1 MKILYVCKRLRMTK
15 QYQQD
20 TLFGSVQAQASKHKM
35 SMQLLSWFLSFHGV
49 FLLVFNT
56 PNSLPLGAPD
66 SSCVGSGALFW
77 SFTSHWFCDYE
88 RILMD
93 THETMKNNCTY
104 ISGASLE
111 WFSGYRVLLIFGL
124 PIYWKT
130 QLVRDLVW
138 FNLIYLT
145 VEIGGYQHESNLK
158 LAVLSNA

>member
-1 MKILYVCKRLRMTK
+1 MIWKYCMFVNGYGWQNNINKIHYLGLFKLKQVSTK
-15 QYQQD
+15 CPCNCCPD
-20 TLFGSVQAQASKHKM
+20 S
-35 SMQLLSWFLSFHGV
+35 FLGV

-93 THETMKNNCTY
+93 THETMINNCTY